1 MDYGAKGRLD
11 RARIWWEIFVDL
23 SAGDPELLARDS
35 VISQSRESGGRKI
48 DPRFARIDGCV
59 RQFNPGN
66 LSSVREKAGSLGS
79 LHQTLA
85 LSIQARNSV
94 KYCFV
99 KLTTRVPCRWSLAVC
114 ASCLVLLIQH
124 NIILCVDYEPRISS
138 THSLIPGVYM
148 SSSSYM
154 IGIPGGDQ
162 HWCCMLG
169 WSYPSLIPQAPVFA
183 CMGSAFPGSKLPM
196 LPVQDNVM
204 VLSAWKKIPFKHT
217 NSKADLPERTR

>member
-1 MDYGAKGRLD
+1 METGCLR
-11 RARIWWEIFVDL
+11 RAERSHNDW
-23 SAGDPELLARDS
+23 G
-35 VISQSRESGGRKI
+35 
-48 DPRFARIDGCV
+48 V